1 MANSPTICQEA
12 VATALKPY
20 LDKGLSIYHY
30 MVILV
35 CGDSSTSPSEI
46 KDQLIPSL
54 SALRFKIAPHKNPT

>member
-30 MVILV
+30 MDDILV
-35 CGDSSTSPSEI
+35 WGDSFTSPSEL
-46 KDQLIPSL
+46 KDQLISSL
-54 SALRFKIAPHKNPT
+54 SALGFKIAPHKI